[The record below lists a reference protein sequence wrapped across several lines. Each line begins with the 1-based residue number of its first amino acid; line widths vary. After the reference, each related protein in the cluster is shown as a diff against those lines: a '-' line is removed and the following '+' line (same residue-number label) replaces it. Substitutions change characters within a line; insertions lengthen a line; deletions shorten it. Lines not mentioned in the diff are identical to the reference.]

1 LRRRARRGPV
11 RGRQAPTGAGMN
23 GSTRALSIAVLALAG
38 CGGGSE
44 TGSAPATAATP
55 AAAPAPAATEAEQTA
70 LDQLPTTDQLEQQL
84 DQTVTEQNADT
95 EFEKLQQEIDKD
107 AEAGG

>member
-1 LRRRARRGPV
+1 
-11 RGRQAPTGAGMN
+11 MN

-44 TGSAPATAATP
+44 TGSAPAAKPASSTPAAPAPAPATAATP